1 MAAADDGDSSAEIRD
16 SVERPA
22 VPYSA
27 PPLAPR
33 EERKKKKRADGAPSE
48 AQEAEGD
55 KGDKAP
61 SRVVCYLRAV
71 FVFTFTTVIQSK
83 NRQGSD
89 KTLFWSSHSSHN
101 VTQDNLFFG
110 KK

>member
-1 MAAADDGDSSAEIRD
+1 MVTLLLRSGKAWSGQLFLTQPPCSCRGRR
-16 SVERPA
+16 ER
-22 VPYSA
+22 
-27 PPLAPR
+27 
-33 EERKKKKRADGAPSE
+33 KKRADGAPSE
-48 AQEAEGD
+48 PQEAEGD

-89 KTLFWSSHSSHN
+89 KTLFWSSHI
-101 VTQDNLFFG
+101 VLIM
-110 KK
+110 